1 MNKYQYILFDADN
14 TLFDFSLAE
23 YNSFQSAC
31 SAADTEFTEQLYRA
45 YSAINDSLWKRLEK
59 KEVTVDFIK
68 TERFRRLLTEYLGFP
83 DNEETLEK
91 AEFWRENYMSNLSR
105 QSCLIEGA
113 EEICAGLSRKYKLY
127 IVTNGISQIQ
137 RSRFTPS
144 KIYKY
149 IKELFIS
156 EEIGVAKP
164 SKEYFDFV
172 IDRIGDV
179 NRTKYL
185 VIGDSLTSDC
195 DGAIASGLDICFY
208 NPKNLPSNG
217 RQLTYNITKLSE
229 LNDILL

>member
-1 MNKYQYILFDADN
+1 MSKYKYILFDADN

-23 YNSFQSAC
+23 HNSFQAAC
-31 SAADTEFTEQLYRA
+31 SATDTEFTEQLYRA

-68 TERFRRLLTEYLGFP
+68 TERFRRLLTEYLGYP
-83 DNEETLEK
+83 DSAETLAK
-91 AEFWRENYMSNLSR
+91 AEFWRENYMSNLGR
-105 QSCLIEGA
+105 QSCLIDGA
-113 EEICAGLSRKYKLY
+113 EEICAVLSGEYRLY
-127 IVTNGISQIQ
+127 IVTNGISRIQ

-144 KIYKY
+144 KVYKY
-149 IKELFIS
+149 ITELFIS
-156 EEIGVAKP
+156 EEIGAAKP
-164 SKEYFDFV
+164 AREYFDFV
-172 IDRIGDV
+172 IDRIGDAD
-179 NRTKYL
+179 RTKYL
-185 VIGDSLTSDC
+185 VVGDSLTSDC